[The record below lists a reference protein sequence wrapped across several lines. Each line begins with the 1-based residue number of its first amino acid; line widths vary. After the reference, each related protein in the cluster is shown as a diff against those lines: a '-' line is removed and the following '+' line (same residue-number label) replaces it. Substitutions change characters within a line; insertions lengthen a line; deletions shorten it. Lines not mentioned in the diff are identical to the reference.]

1 MTQKKEEKMKWS
13 DVFNDTGLVATMKT
27 VDETKTLDLFDNTDT
42 IETFDFML
50 DNELADKMVAPI
62 VERPV
67 VADSEN
73 GANKVA
79 KYILLKY
86 YDNWKRIKDAL
97 LMQYDIEYDGGSIK
111 TVDITENNNGNVNE
125 NNQHKE
131 QVNAFN
137 ETTAVDSQNYTDT
150 NAQTD
155 SHDRTYHEETVN
167 KANSVEFTHSDVIEK
182 EIKMRNE
189 NTYFDILKNDI
200 EKELTLW
207 VYDVDC

>member
-1 MTQKKEEKMKWS
+1 MKWL
-13 DVFNDTGLVATMKT
+13 DVFNENGLVSVMKT
-27 VDETKTLDLFDNTDT
+27 VDETKTLALFDDQDT

-50 DNELADKMVAPI
+50 NNELADKMVSPI

-67 VADSEN
+67 TTDSVN
-73 GANKVA
+73 GVNKVA
-79 KYILLKY
+79 KYVLLKY

-111 TVDITENNNGNVNE
+111 TVDITESNNGNVNE

-150 NAQTD
+150 NAQTNNN
-155 SHDRTYHEETVN
+155 DRTYHEEMIN
-167 KANSVEFTHSDVIEK
+167 KANSVEFTHSDVVEK
-182 EIKMRNE
+182 EIKMRNT
-189 NTYFDILKNDI
+189 NNYFDILKNDI

-207 VYDVDC
+207 IYDVDC

>member
-1 MTQKKEEKMKWS
+1 MKWI
-13 DVFNDTGLVATMKT
+13 DVFNDTGLVNAMKS
-27 VDETKTLDLFDNTDT
+27 VDETKTLELFDNQDT
-42 IETFDFML
+42 IDTFDFML
-50 DNELADKMVAPI
+50 NNELADKMVVPI

-67 VADSEN
+67 MTDKVNAES
-73 GANKVA
+73 KVA
-79 KYILLKY
+79 KYVLLKY

-97 LMQYDIEYDGGSIK
+97 LMVYDIEYDGGSIK

-155 SHDRTYHEETVN
+155 NHDRTYHEEMVN
-167 KANSVEFTHSDVIEK
+167 KANSVEFTHSDVVEK
-182 EIKMRNE
+182 EIKMRNT
-189 NTYFDILKNDI
+189 NNYFDILKNDI

>member
-1 MTQKKEEKMKWS
+1 MKWI
-13 DVFNDTGLVATMKT
+13 DVFNDTGLVNAMKS
-27 VDETKTLDLFDNTDT
+27 VDETKTLALFDNQDT
-42 IETFDFML
+42 IDTFDFML
-50 DNELADKMVAPI
+50 NNELADKMVAPI

-67 VADSEN
+67 LADSVNAESKI
-73 GANKVA
+73 ARYV
-79 KYILLKY
+79 LLKY

-97 LMQYDIEYDGGSIK
+97 LLQYDIEYDGGSIK
-111 TVDITENNNGNVNE
+111 TVDVTESNNGNVNE

-137 ETTAVDSQNYTDT
+137 ETNAVDSQNYTDT

-155 SHDRTYHEETVN
+155 NHERTYHEEVIN

-182 EIKMRNE
+182 EIKMRNQ

-207 VYDVDC
+207 IYDIDC

>member
-1 MTQKKEEKMKWS
+1 MKWF
-13 DVFNDTGLVATMKT
+13 DVFKENGLISVMKT
-27 VDETKTLDLFDNTDT
+27 VDETKTLALFDNPDT

-50 DNELADKMVAPI
+50 NNELADKMVSPI

-67 VADSEN
+67 TTDSVN
-73 GANKVA
+73 GVNKVA
-79 KYILLKY
+79 KYVLLKY

-111 TVDITENNNGNVNE
+111 TVDITETNDGNVNE

-155 SHDRTYHEETVN
+155 NNERTYHEEMVN
-167 KANSVEFTHSDVIEK
+167 KANSVEFTHSDVVEK
-182 EIKMRNE
+182 EIKMRNT
-189 NTYFDILKNDI
+189 NNYFDIMKNDI

-207 VYDVDC
+207 IYDVDC

>member
-1 MTQKKEEKMKWS
+1 MKWF
-13 DVFNDTGLVATMKT
+13 DVFNENGLVSVMKT
-27 VDETKTLDLFDNTDT
+27 VDETKTLALFDDPDT

-50 DNELADKMVAPI
+50 NNELADKMVSPI

-67 VADSEN
+67 TTDSVN
-73 GANKVA
+73 GVNKVA
-79 KYILLKY
+79 KYVLLKH

-111 TVDITENNNGNVNE
+111 TVDITETNNGNVNE

-155 SHDRTYHEETVN
+155 NNERTYHEEMIN
-167 KANSVEFTHSDVIEK
+167 KANSVEFTHSDVVEK
-182 EIKMRNE
+182 EIKMRNQ

-207 VYDVDC
+207 IYDVDC

>member
-1 MTQKKEEKMKWS
+1 MKWI
-13 DVFNDTGLVATMKT
+13 DVFKNNGLVSVMKT
-27 VDETKTLDLFDNTDT
+27 VDETKTLALFDNIDT

-50 DNELADKMVAPI
+50 NSELADKMVAPI

-67 VADSEN
+67 TVDNVN
-73 GANKVA
+73 GINKVA
-79 KYILLKY
+79 KYVLLKY

-97 LMQYDIEYDGGSIK
+97 LMVYDIEYDGGSIK
-111 TVDITENNNGNVNE
+111 TVDISETNSGNVNE

-155 SHDRTYHEETVN
+155 NNERTYHEEMIN
-167 KANSVEFTHSDVIEK
+167 KANSVEFTHSDVVEK
-182 EIKMRNE
+182 EIKMRNT
-189 NTYFDILKNDI
+189 NNYFDILKNDI

-207 VYDVDC
+207 VYDIDC

>member
-1 MTQKKEEKMKWS
+1 MKWL
-13 DVFNDTGLVATMKT
+13 DVFKDNGLVSVMKT
-27 VDETKTLDLFDNTDT
+27 VDETKTLTLFDDQDT

-50 DNELADKMVAPI
+50 NNELADKMVSPI

-67 VADSEN
+67 TTDSVN
-73 GANKVA
+73 GVNKVA
-79 KYILLKY
+79 KYVLLKY

-111 TVDITENNNGNVNE
+111 TVDITETNNGNVNE

-155 SHDRTYHEETVN
+155 NHDRTYHEEMVN
-167 KANSVEFTHSDVIEK
+167 KANSVEFTHSDVVEK
-182 EIKMRNE
+182 EIKMRNT
-189 NTYFDILKNDI
+189 NNYFDILKNDI

-207 VYDVDC
+207 IYDVDC

>member
-1 MTQKKEEKMKWS
+1 MKWI
-13 DVFNDTGLVATMKT
+13 DVFNDTGLVNAMKS
-27 VDETKTLDLFDNTDT
+27 VDETKTLALFDNQDT

-50 DNELADKMVAPI
+50 NNELADKMVAPI

-67 VADSEN
+67 TTDSVN
-73 GANKVA
+73 GVNKVA
-79 KYILLKY
+79 KYVLLKY

-97 LMQYDIEYDGGSIK
+97 LLQYDIEYDGGSIK
-111 TVDITENNNGNVNE
+111 TVDITESNNGNVNE

-150 NAQTD
+150 NAQTNNN
-155 SHDRTYHEETVN
+155 DRTYHEEMIN
-167 KANSVEFTHSDVIEK
+167 KANSVEFTHSDVVEK
-182 EIKMRNE
+182 EIKMRNQ

-207 VYDVDC
+207 IYDIDC

>member
-1 MTQKKEEKMKWS
+1 MKWI
-13 DVFNDTGLVATMKT
+13 DVFKNNGLVSVMKT
-27 VDETKTLDLFDNTDT
+27 VDETKTLALFDNIDT

-50 DNELADKMVAPI
+50 NNELADKMVSPI

-67 VADSEN
+67 TADNVN
-73 GANKVA
+73 GVNKVA
-79 KYILLKY
+79 KYVLLKY

-97 LMQYDIEYDGGSIK
+97 LMVYDIEYDGGSIK
-111 TVDITENNNGNVNE
+111 TVDITETNDGNVNE

-155 SHDRTYHEETVN
+155 NHQRTYHEELVN
-167 KANSVEFTHSDVIEK
+167 KANSVEFTHSDVVEK
-182 EIKMRNE
+182 EIKMRNT
-189 NTYFDILKNDI
+189 NNYFDILKNDI

>member
-1 MTQKKEEKMKWS
+1 MKWI
-13 DVFNDTGLVATMKT
+13 DVFKNNGLVSVMKT
-27 VDETKTLDLFDNTDT
+27 VDETKTLALFDNADT

-50 DNELADKMVAPI
+50 NSELADKMVAPI

-67 VADSEN
+67 TADSVN
-73 GANKVA
+73 GLNKVA
-79 KYILLKY
+79 KYVLLKY

-97 LMQYDIEYDGGSIK
+97 LMVYDIEYDGGSIK
-111 TVDITENNNGNVNE
+111 TVDITETNDGNVNE

-155 SHDRTYHEETVN
+155 NHQRTYHEELVN
-167 KANSVEFTHSDVIEK
+167 KANSVEFTHSDVVEK
-182 EIKMRNE
+182 EIKMRNT
-189 NTYFDILKNDI
+189 NNYFDILKNDI

-207 VYDVDC
+207 VYDIDC

>member
-1 MTQKKEEKMKWS
+1 MKWI
-13 DVFNDTGLVATMKT
+13 DVFNDTGLVNAMKS
-27 VDETKTLDLFDNTDT
+27 VDETKTLALFDSQDT
-42 IETFDFML
+42 IDTFDFML
-50 DNELADKMVAPI
+50 NNELADKMVAPI

-67 VADSEN
+67 MTD
-73 GANKVA
+73 KVNAESKIA
-79 KYILLKY
+79 KYVLLKY

-97 LMQYDIEYDGGSIK
+97 LLQYDIEYDGGSIK
-111 TVDITENNNGNVNE
+111 TVDITESNNGNVNE

-137 ETTAVDSQNYTDT
+137 ETNAVDSQNYTDT

-155 SHDRTYHEETVN
+155 NHERTYHEELVN

-182 EIKMRNE
+182 EIKMRNQ

-207 VYDVDC
+207 IYDVDY

>member
-1 MTQKKEEKMKWS
+1 MKWI
-13 DVFNDTGLVATMKT
+13 DVFNDTGLVNAMKS
-27 VDETKTLDLFDNTDT
+27 VDETKTLALFDNQDT
-42 IETFDFML
+42 IDTFDFML
-50 DNELADKMVAPI
+50 NNELADKMVSPI

-67 VADSEN
+67 TTDSVN
-73 GANKVA
+73 GVNKVA

-97 LMQYDIEYDGGSIK
+97 LLQYDIEYDGGSIK

-150 NAQTD
+150 NAQTNNN
-155 SHDRTYHEETVN
+155 DRTYHEEMIN
-167 KANSVEFTHSDVIEK
+167 KANSVEFTHSDVIAK
-182 EIKMRNE
+182 EIKMRDE

-207 VYDVDC
+207 IYDIDC

>member
-1 MTQKKEEKMKWS
+1 MKWI
-13 DVFNDTGLVATMKT
+13 DIFNDNGLASAMKT
-27 VDETKTLDLFDNTDT
+27 VDETKTLALFDDTDT

-50 DNELADKMVAPI
+50 NNELADKMVAPI

-67 VADSEN
+67 ADDHIN
-73 GANKVA
+73 GVNKVA
-79 KYILLKY
+79 KYVLLKY
-86 YDNWKRIKDAL
+86 YDNWKHIKDAL
-97 LMQYDIEYDGGSIK
+97 LMRYDIEYDGGSIK
-111 TVDITENNNGNVNE
+111 TVDITESNNGNVNE

-137 ETTAVDSQNYTDT
+137 ETNAVDSQNYTDT

-155 SHDRTYHEETVN
+155 NHERAYHEEVIN
-167 KANSVEFTHSDVIEK
+167 KANSVEFTHSDVVEK
-182 EIKMRNE
+182 EIKMRNT
-189 NTYFDILKNDI
+189 NNYFDILKNDI

>member
-1 MTQKKEEKMKWS
+1 MKWF
-13 DVFNDTGLVATMKT
+13 DVFKNNGLVSVMKT
-27 VDETKTLDLFDNTDT
+27 VDETKTLALFDDPDT

-50 DNELADKMVAPI
+50 NNELADKMVSPI

-67 VADSEN
+67 TTDSVN
-73 GANKVA
+73 GVNKVA
-79 KYILLKY
+79 KYVLLKY

-111 TVDITENNNGNVNE
+111 TVDITETNDGNVNE

-155 SHDRTYHEETVN
+155 NHQRTYHEEMVN
-167 KANSVEFTHSDVIEK
+167 KANSVEFTHSDVVEK
-182 EIKMRNE
+182 EIKMRIA

>member
-1 MTQKKEEKMKWS
+1 MKWI
-13 DVFNDTGLVATMKT
+13 DVFNDTGLVNAMKS
-27 VDETKTLDLFDNTDT
+27 VDETKTLALFDDTDT

-50 DNELADKMVAPI
+50 NNELADKMVAPI

-67 VADSEN
+67 TTDHIN
-73 GANKVA
+73 GVNKVA

-97 LMQYDIEYDGGSIK
+97 LLQYDIEYDGGSIK
-111 TVDITENNNGNVNE
+111 TVDITETNDGNVNE

-155 SHDRTYHEETVN
+155 NHNRTYHEEMVN
-167 KANSVEFTHSDVIEK
+167 KANSVEFTHSDVVEK
-182 EIKMRNE
+182 EIKMRNQ

-207 VYDVDC
+207 IYDIDC

>member
-1 MTQKKEEKMKWS
+1 MKWI
-13 DVFNDTGLVATMKT
+13 DVFKDNGLVSVMKT
-27 VDETKTLDLFDNTDT
+27 VDETKTLALFDDEQT

-50 DNELADKMVAPI
+50 NNELADKMVSPI

-67 VADSEN
+67 MTD
-73 GANKVA
+73 KVNA
-79 KYILLKY
+79 ESKIARYVLLKY

-97 LMQYDIEYDGGSIK
+97 LMKYDIEYDGGSIK
-111 TVDITENNNGNVNE
+111 TVDVTETNTGNVNE

-137 ETTAVDSQNYTDT
+137 ETNAVDSQNYTDT

-155 SHDRTYHEETVN
+155 NHDRTYHEEVIN
-167 KANSVEFTHSDVIEK
+167 KANSVEFTHSDVVEK

>member
-1 MTQKKEEKMKWS
+1 MKWI
-13 DVFNDTGLVATMKT
+13 DVFNDTGLVNAMKS
-27 VDETKTLDLFDNTDT
+27 VDETKTLALFDNQDT
-42 IETFDFML
+42 IDTFDFML
-50 DNELADKMVAPI
+50 NNELADKMVSPI

-67 VADSEN
+67 TTDSVN
-73 GANKVA
+73 GVNKVA
-79 KYILLKY
+79 KYVLLKY

-97 LMQYDIEYDGGSIK
+97 LLQYDIEYDGGSIK
-111 TVDITENNNGNVNE
+111 TVDITESNNGNVNE

-150 NAQTD
+150 NAQTNNN
-155 SHDRTYHEETVN
+155 DRTYHEEMIN
-167 KANSVEFTHSDVIEK
+167 KANSVEFTHSDVVEK
-182 EIKMRNE
+182 EIKMRNQ

-207 VYDVDC
+207 IYDVDC

>member
-1 MTQKKEEKMKWS
+1 MKWF
-13 DVFNDTGLVATMKT
+13 DVFKNNGLVSVMKT
-27 VDETKTLDLFDNTDT
+27 VDETKTLALFDDLDT

-50 DNELADKMVAPI
+50 NNELADKMVSPI

-67 VADSEN
+67 TTDSVN
-73 GANKVA
+73 GVNKVA
-79 KYILLKY
+79 KYVLLKH

-111 TVDITENNNGNVNE
+111 TVDITETNDGNVNE

-137 ETTAVDSQNYTDT
+137 ETNAVDSQNYTDT

-155 SHDRTYHEETVN
+155 NHNRTYHEEMVN
-167 KANSVEFTHSDVIEK
+167 KANSVEFTHSDVVEK
-182 EIKMRNE
+182 EIKMRIA

-207 VYDVDC
+207 IYDVDC

>member
-1 MTQKKEEKMKWS
+1 MKWI
-13 DVFNDTGLVATMKT
+13 DVFNDTGLVNAMKS
-27 VDETKTLDLFDNTDT
+27 VDETKTLALFDDLDT

-50 DNELADKMVAPI
+50 NNELADKMVSPI

-67 VADSEN
+67 TTDSVN
-73 GANKVA
+73 GVNKVA

-86 YDNWKRIKDAL
+86 YNNWKRIKDAL

-111 TVDITENNNGNVNE
+111 TVDITESNNGNVNE

-150 NAQTD
+150 NAQTNNN
-155 SHDRTYHEETVN
+155 DRTYHEEMIN
-167 KANSVEFTHSDVIEK
+167 KANSVEFTHSDVVEK
-182 EIKMRNE
+182 EIKMRNQ

-207 VYDVDC
+207 IYDIDC

>member
-1 MTQKKEEKMKWS
+1 MKWF
-13 DVFNDTGLVATMKT
+13 DVFNENGLVNVMKT
-27 VDETKTLDLFDNTDT
+27 VDETKTLALFDDQDT

-50 DNELADKMVAPI
+50 NNELADKMVSPI

-67 VADSEN
+67 TTDSVN
-73 GANKVA
+73 GVNKVA
-79 KYILLKY
+79 KYVLLKY

-111 TVDITENNNGNVNE
+111 TVDITETNDGNVNE

-155 SHDRTYHEETVN
+155 NHNRTYHEEMVN
-167 KANSVEFTHSDVIEK
+167 KANSVEFTHSDVVEK
-182 EIKMRNE
+182 EIKMRNT
-189 NTYFDILKNDI
+189 NNYFDILKNDI

>member
-1 MTQKKEEKMKWS
+1 MKWI
-13 DVFNDTGLVATMKT
+13 DVFKNNGLVSVMKT
-27 VDETKTLDLFDNTDT
+27 VDETKTLALFDNTDT

-50 DNELADKMVAPI
+50 NSELADKMVSPI

-67 VADSEN
+67 NDDKVN
-73 GANKVA
+73 GINKVA
-79 KYILLKY
+79 KYVLLKY

-97 LMQYDIEYDGGSIK
+97 LMVYDIEYDGGSIK
-111 TVDITENNNGNVNE
+111 TVDISETNNGNVNE

-155 SHDRTYHEETVN
+155 NNERTYHEEMVN
-167 KANSVEFTHSDVIEK
+167 KANSVEFTHSDVVEK
-182 EIKMRNE
+182 EIKMRNT
-189 NTYFDILKNDI
+189 NNYFDILKNDI

>member
-1 MTQKKEEKMKWS
+1 MKWF
-13 DVFNDTGLVATMKT
+13 DVFNENGLINVMKT
-27 VDETKTLDLFDNTDT
+27 VDETKTLALFDDPDT

-50 DNELADKMVAPI
+50 NNELADKMVSPI

-67 VADSEN
+67 TTDSVN
-73 GANKVA
+73 GVNKVA
-79 KYILLKY
+79 KYVLLKH

-111 TVDITENNNGNVNE
+111 TVDITETNDGNVNE

-155 SHDRTYHEETVN
+155 NHQRTYHEEMVN
-167 KANSVEFTHSDVIEK
+167 KANSVEFTHSDVVEK
-182 EIKMRNE
+182 EIKMRIA

>member
-1 MTQKKEEKMKWS
+1 MKWI
-13 DVFNDTGLVATMKT
+13 DVFNDTGLVNAMKT
-27 VDETKTLDLFDNTDT
+27 VDETKTLALFDDTDT

-50 DNELADKMVAPI
+50 NNELADKMVSPI

-67 VADSEN
+67 TTDHIN
-73 GANKVA
+73 GVNKVA
-79 KYILLKY
+79 KYVLLKY

-97 LMQYDIEYDGGSIK
+97 LLKYDIEYDGGSIK
-111 TVDITENNNGNVNE
+111 TVDITESNNGNVNE

-150 NAQTD
+150 NAQTNNN
-155 SHDRTYHEETVN
+155 DRTYHEEMIN
-167 KANSVEFTHSDVIEK
+167 KANSVEFTHSDFVEK
-182 EIKMRNE
+182 EIKMRNQ
-189 NTYFDILKNDI
+189 NTYFDILKNVI

-207 VYDVDC
+207 IYDIDC

>member
-1 MTQKKEEKMKWS
+1 MKWI
-13 DVFNDTGLVATMKT
+13 DVFKNNGLVSVMKT
-27 VDETKTLDLFDNTDT
+27 VDETKTLALFDNADT

-50 DNELADKMVAPI
+50 NSELADKMVAPI

-67 VADSEN
+67 TDDKVN
-73 GANKVA
+73 GVNKVA
-79 KYILLKY
+79 KYVLLKY

-97 LMQYDIEYDGGSIK
+97 LMEYDIEYDGGSIK
-111 TVDITENNNGNVNE
+111 TVDISETNNGNVNE

-155 SHDRTYHEETVN
+155 NNERTYHEEMVN
-167 KANSVEFTHSDVIEK
+167 KANSVEFTHSDVVEK
-182 EIKMRNE
+182 EIKMRNT
-189 NTYFDILKNDI
+189 NNYFDILKNDI

-207 VYDVDC
+207 VYDIDC

>member
-1 MTQKKEEKMKWS
+1 MKWI
-13 DVFNDTGLVATMKT
+13 DVFNDTGLVNAMKS
-27 VDETKTLDLFDNTDT
+27 VDETKTLALFDDLDT

-50 DNELADKMVAPI
+50 NNELTDKMVSPI

-67 VADSEN
+67 TTDSVN
-73 GANKVA
+73 GVNKVA
-79 KYILLKY
+79 KYVLLKY

-97 LMQYDIEYDGGSIK
+97 LLQYDIEYDGGSIK
-111 TVDITENNNGNVNE
+111 TVDITETNDGNVNE

-150 NAQTD
+150 NAQTNNN
-155 SHDRTYHEETVN
+155 DRTYHEEMIN
-167 KANSVEFTHSDVIEK
+167 KANSVEFTHSDVVEK
-182 EIKMRNE
+182 EIKMRNQ

-207 VYDVDC
+207 IYDVDC

>member
-1 MTQKKEEKMKWS
+1 MKWI
-13 DVFNDTGLVATMKT
+13 DVFKENGLISVMKT
-27 VDETKTLDLFDNTDT
+27 VDETKTLALFDDQDT
-42 IETFDFML
+42 IDTFDFML
-50 DNELADKMVAPI
+50 NNELADKMVAPI

-67 VADSEN
+67 MTDKVNAES
-73 GANKVA
+73 KVA
-79 KYILLKY
+79 KYVLLKY

-97 LMQYDIEYDGGSIK
+97 LLQYDIEYDGGSIK

-125 NNQHKE
+125 NNQHRE

-155 SHDRTYHEETVN
+155 NHDRTYHEEMIN
-167 KANSVEFTHSDVIEK
+167 KANSVEFTHSDVVEK
-182 EIKMRNE
+182 EIKMRNQ

-207 VYDVDC
+207 IYDIDC

>member
-1 MTQKKEEKMKWS
+1 MKWI
-13 DVFNDTGLVATMKT
+13 DVFNDTGLVNAMKS
-27 VDETKTLDLFDNTDT
+27 VDETKTLALFDDTDT

-50 DNELADKMVAPI
+50 NNELSDKMVAPI

-67 VADSEN
+67 TTDSVN
-73 GANKVA
+73 GVNKVA

-97 LMQYDIEYDGGSIK
+97 LLQYDIEYDGGSIK

-150 NAQTD
+150 NAQTNNN
-155 SHDRTYHEETVN
+155 DRTYHEEMIN
-167 KANSVEFTHSDVIEK
+167 KANSVEFTHSDVIAK
-182 EIKMRNE
+182 EIKMRDE

-207 VYDVDC
+207 IYDIDC

>member
-1 MTQKKEEKMKWS
+1 MKWL
-13 DVFNDTGLVATMKT
+13 DVFNENGLISVMKT
-27 VDETKTLDLFDNTDT
+27 VDETKTLALFDDQDT

-50 DNELADKMVAPI
+50 NNELADKMVSPI

-67 VADSEN
+67 TTDSVNAES
-73 GANKVA
+73 KIA
-79 KYILLKY
+79 KYVLLKY

-97 LMQYDIEYDGGSIK
+97 LMKYDIEYDGGSIK
-111 TVDITENNNGNVNE
+111 TVDITETNNGNVNE

-155 SHDRTYHEETVN
+155 NNERTYHEEMVN
-167 KANSVEFTHSDVIEK
+167 KANSVEFTHSDVVEK
-182 EIKMRNE
+182 EIKMRNQ

-207 VYDVDC
+207 IYDVDC

>member
-1 MTQKKEEKMKWS
+1 MKWL
-13 DVFNDTGLVATMKT
+13 DVFKNSGLVSVMKT
-27 VDETKTLDLFDNTDT
+27 VDETKTLALFDNPDT

-50 DNELADKMVAPI
+50 NNELADKMVSPI

-67 VADSEN
+67 TTDSVN
-73 GANKVA
+73 GVNKVA
-79 KYILLKY
+79 KYVLLKY

-111 TVDITENNNGNVNE
+111 TVDITETNDGNVNE

-155 SHDRTYHEETVN
+155 NHQRTYHEEMVN
-167 KANSVEFTHSDVIEK
+167 KANSVEFTHSDVVEK
-182 EIKMRNE
+182 EIKMRNT
-189 NTYFDILKNDI
+189 NNYFDILKNDI

-207 VYDVDC
+207 IYDVDC

>member
-1 MTQKKEEKMKWS
+1 MKWI
-13 DVFNDTGLVATMKT
+13 DVFNDTGLVNAMKS
-27 VDETKTLDLFDNTDT
+27 VDETKTLALFDNQDT

-50 DNELADKMVAPI
+50 NNELADKMVSPI

-67 VADSEN
+67 TTDSVN
-73 GANKVA
+73 GVNKVA

-97 LMQYDIEYDGGSIK
+97 LLQYDIEYDGGSIK
-111 TVDITENNNGNVNE
+111 TVDITESNNGNVNE

-150 NAQTD
+150 NAQTNNN
-155 SHDRTYHEETVN
+155 DRTYHEEMIN
-167 KANSVEFTHSDVIEK
+167 KANSVEFTHSDVVEK
-182 EIKMRNE
+182 EIKMRNQ

-207 VYDVDC
+207 IYDIDC

>member
-1 MTQKKEEKMKWS
+1 MKWL
-13 DVFNDTGLVATMKT
+13 DVFNENGLVNVMKT
-27 VDETKTLDLFDNTDT
+27 VDETKTLALFDNPDT

-50 DNELADKMVAPI
+50 NNELADKTVSPI

-67 VADSEN
+67 TADHIN
-73 GANKVA
+73 GVNKVA
-79 KYILLKY
+79 KYVLLKY

-97 LMQYDIEYDGGSIK
+97 LLQYDIEYDGGSIK
-111 TVDITENNNGNVNE
+111 TVDITESNNGNVNE

-150 NAQTD
+150 NAQTNNN
-155 SHDRTYHEETVN
+155 DRTYHEEMIN
-167 KANSVEFTHSDVIEK
+167 KANSVEFTHSDVVEK
-182 EIKMRNE
+182 EIKMRNQ

-207 VYDVDC
+207 IYDIDC

>member
-1 MTQKKEEKMKWS
+1 MKWF
-13 DVFNDTGLVATMKT
+13 DVFNENGLVSVMKT
-27 VDETKTLDLFDNTDT
+27 VDETKTLALFDDPDT

-50 DNELADKMVAPI
+50 NNELADKMVSPI

-67 VADSEN
+67 TTDSVN
-73 GANKVA
+73 GVNKVA
-79 KYILLKY
+79 KYVLLKH

-97 LMQYDIEYDGGSIK
+97 LMKYDIEYDGGSIK
-111 TVDITENNNGNVNE
+111 TVDITETNDGNVNE

-155 SHDRTYHEETVN
+155 NHQRTYHEEMIN
-167 KANSVEFTHSDVIEK
+167 QANSVEFTHSDVVEK
-182 EIKMRNE
+182 EIKMRIA

-207 VYDVDC
+207 IYDVDC

>member
-1 MTQKKEEKMKWS
+1 MKWI
-13 DVFNDTGLVATMKT
+13 DVFNDTGLVNAMKS
-27 VDETKTLDLFDNTDT
+27 VDETKTLALFDNQDT
-42 IETFDFML
+42 IDTFDFML
-50 DNELADKMVAPI
+50 NNELADKMVSPI

-67 VADSEN
+67 TTDHIN
-73 GANKVA
+73 GVNKVA
-79 KYILLKY
+79 KYVLLKY

-97 LMQYDIEYDGGSIK
+97 LLQYDIEYDGGSIK
-111 TVDITENNNGNVNE
+111 TVDITETNDGNVNE

-155 SHDRTYHEETVN
+155 NHQRTYHEEMVN
-167 KANSVEFTHSDVIEK
+167 KANSVEFTHSDVVEK
-182 EIKMRNE
+182 EIKMRNQ

-207 VYDVDC
+207 IYDIDC

>member
-1 MTQKKEEKMKWS
+1 MKWF
-13 DVFNDTGLVATMKT
+13 DVFDENGLVNAMKS
-27 VDETKTLDLFDNTDT
+27 VDETKTLALFDDPDT

-50 DNELADKMVAPI
+50 NNELADKMVSPI

-67 VADSEN
+67 TTDSVN
-73 GANKVA
+73 GVNKVA
-79 KYILLKY
+79 KYVLLKY

-97 LMQYDIEYDGGSIK
+97 LLQYDIEYDGGSIK

-155 SHDRTYHEETVN
+155 NHERTYHEEMVN
-167 KANSVEFTHSDVIEK
+167 KANSVEFTHSDVVEK
-182 EIKMRNE
+182 EIKMRNQ

-207 VYDVDC
+207 IYDIDC

>member
-1 MTQKKEEKMKWS
+1 MKWL
-13 DVFNDTGLVATMKT
+13 DVFNENGLVNVMKT
-27 VDETKTLDLFDNTDT
+27 VDETKTLALFDDPDT

-50 DNELADKMVAPI
+50 NNELADKTVSPI

-67 VADSEN
+67 TTDSVN
-73 GANKVA
+73 GVNKVA
-79 KYILLKY
+79 KYVLLKY

-111 TVDITENNNGNVNE
+111 TVDITETNDGNVNE

-155 SHDRTYHEETVN
+155 NHNRTYHEEMVN
-167 KANSVEFTHSDVIEK
+167 KANSVEFTHSDVVEK
-182 EIKMRNE
+182 EIKMRNT
-189 NTYFDILKNDI
+189 NNYFDILKNDI

-207 VYDVDC
+207 IYDVDC

>member
-1 MTQKKEEKMKWS
+1 MKWI
-13 DVFNDTGLVATMKT
+13 DVFNDTGLVNAMKS
-27 VDETKTLDLFDNTDT
+27 VDETKTLALFDNQDT
-42 IETFDFML
+42 IDTFDFML
-50 DNELADKMVAPI
+50 NNELADKMVAPI

-67 VADSEN
+67 TVEQEN
-73 GANKVA
+73 GVNKVA
-79 KYILLKY
+79 KYVLLKY

-97 LMQYDIEYDGGSIK
+97 LLQYDIEYDGGSIK
-111 TVDITENNNGNVNE
+111 TVDIIENNNGNVNE

-137 ETTAVDSQNYTDT
+137 ETNAVDSQNYTDT

-155 SHDRTYHEETVN
+155 SHDRTYHEEMVN

-182 EIKMRNE
+182 EIKMRNQ

-200 EKELTLW
+200 EKELTLL

>member
-1 MTQKKEEKMKWS
+1 MKWI
-13 DVFNDTGLVATMKT
+13 DVFNDTGLVNAMKS
-27 VDETKTLDLFDNTDT
+27 VDETKTLELFDNQDT
-42 IETFDFML
+42 IDTFDFML
-50 DNELADKMVAPI
+50 NNELADKMVAPI

-67 VADSEN
+67 MADSVNAES
-73 GANKVA
+73 KVA
-79 KYILLKY
+79 KYVLLKY

-97 LMQYDIEYDGGSIK
+97 LLQYDIEYDGGSIK
-111 TVDITENNNGNVNE
+111 TVDISESNNGNVNE

-137 ETTAVDSQNYTDT
+137 ETNAVDSQNYTDT

-155 SHDRTYHEETVN
+155 NHERTYHEEMVN
-167 KANSVEFTHSDVIEK
+167 KANSVEFTHSDVVEK
-182 EIKMRNE
+182 EIKMRNQ

-207 VYDVDC
+207 IYDIDC

>member
-1 MTQKKEEKMKWS
+1 MKWI
-13 DVFNDTGLVATMKT
+13 DVFNDTGLVNAMKS
-27 VDETKTLDLFDNTDT
+27 VDETKTLELFDNQDT
-42 IETFDFML
+42 IDTFDFML
-50 DNELADKMVAPI
+50 NNELADKMVAPI

-67 VADSEN
+67 MTDKVNAES
-73 GANKVA
+73 KVA
-79 KYILLKY
+79 KYVLLKY

-97 LMQYDIEYDGGSIK
+97 LLQYDIEYDGGSIK
-111 TVDITENNNGNVNE
+111 TVDISESNNGNVNE

-137 ETTAVDSQNYTDT
+137 ETNAVDSQNYTDT

-155 SHDRTYHEETVN
+155 NHERTYHEEMVN
-167 KANSVEFTHSDVIEK
+167 KANSVEFTHSDVVQK
-182 EIKMRNE
+182 EVKMRIE

>member
-1 MTQKKEEKMKWS
+1 MKWI
-13 DVFNDTGLVATMKT
+13 DVFNDTGLVNAMKS
-27 VDETKTLDLFDNTDT
+27 VDETKTLALFDDQDT
-42 IETFDFML
+42 IDTFDFML
-50 DNELADKMVAPI
+50 NNELADKMVAPI

-67 VADSEN
+67 MTDNVNAES
-73 GANKVA
+73 KVA

-97 LMQYDIEYDGGSIK
+97 LLQYDIEYDGGSIK
-111 TVDITENNNGNVNE
+111 TVDITETNNGNVNE

-155 SHDRTYHEETVN
+155 NNERTYHEEMVN
-167 KANSVEFTHSDVIEK
+167 KANSVEFTHSDVVEK
-182 EIKMRNE
+182 EIKMRNQ

-207 VYDVDC
+207 IYDIDC